1 MADFDIGELVE
12 IVRPSVI
19 TKYGLL
25 DREWEKIQIGIII
38 DTEGGAEIN
47 LVKLCVKQRIV
58 WLPSHWLRKIE
69 K

>member
-1 MADFDIGELVE
+1 MSDFEIGDLVE
-12 IVRPSVI
+12 VVRPSVI

>member
-1 MADFDIGELVE
+1 MADFEIGELVE

-47 LVKLCVKQRIV
+47 LVKLCVKQRLV
-58 WLPSHWLRKIE
+58 WLPSHWPRKIE

>member
-1 MADFDIGELVE
+1 MADFEIGDLVE
-12 IVRPSVI
+12 VVRPSVI

>member
-1 MADFDIGELVE
+1 MVDFEIGELVE

>member
-25 DREWEKIQIGIII
+25 DREWEKTQLGIII

>member
-1 MADFDIGELVE
+1 MADFEIGELVE

>member
-1 MADFDIGELVE
+1 MADFEIGDLVE
-12 IVRPSVI
+12 VVRPSVI

-25 DREWEKIQIGIII
+25 DREWEKTQIGIVM
-38 DTEGGAEIN
+38 DTKFGAEIN

>member
-1 MADFDIGELVE
+1 MADFEIGDLVE
-12 IVRPSVI
+12 VVRPSVI

-47 LVKLCVKQRIV
+47 LVNE
-58 WLPSHWLRKIE
+58 KIPNPAP
-69 K
+69 

>member
-1 MADFDIGELVE
+1 MADFEIGELVE

-25 DREWEKIQIGIII
+25 EREWEKIQIGIII

>member
-1 MADFDIGELVE
+1 MADFEIGELVE
-12 IVRPSVI
+12 VVRPSVI

>member
-1 MADFDIGELVE
+1 MADIEIGDLVE
-12 IVRPSVI
+12 VVRPSVI